1 MNRRKQDKWGAI
13 ARIVNDVRFMLP
25 MLIVMMGGTAYN
37 FEPVRNFV
45 NGSSGELPSVEDV
58 TQPLGEVHPEVARS
72 IKEIVAKLKAHDSS
86 LNKLRRD
93 FNNGDGSLDKRL
105 TKIEGLVQ

>member
-25 MLIVMMGGTAYN
+25 MLIVMTGGTAYN

-45 NGSSGELPSVEDV
+45 NGDSEPLASVEDV
-58 TQPLGEVHPEVARS
+58 TQPLGQVHPEVARS
-72 IKEIVAKLKAHDSS
+72 IKEIVEKLKSHDSS
-86 LNKLRRD
+86 LKKLRSD
-93 FNNGDGSLDKRL
+93 FNRGDGSLDARL
-105 TKIEGLVQ
+105 KNIEELVQ